1 MITFRTSSGKSLH
14 VLIGQ
19 DYEKIEGLSSLDLP
33 TTTKA
38 VKQIDILSSDTPIV
52 ITAEQRLP
60 VIRATVFFDY
70 ANTTHRWL
78 QQVNMEG
85 AEVSIRIDGDSVPLF
100 TVKGV
105 FSEAPVS
112 SEIDSADK
120 TNLVFNAT
128 EKPVWT

>member
-60 VIRATVFFDY
+60 VIQATVFFDY
-70 ANTTHRWL
+70 ANATHRRL
-78 QQVNMEG
+78 QQVIMEG
-85 AEVSIRIDGDSVPLF
+85 TEVSIRIDGDNVPLF

-112 SEIDSADK
+112 SEMDSADK

-128 EKPVWT
+128 ENPVWT

>member
-1 MITFRTSSGKSLH
+1 MITFRTGSGKSLN
-14 VLIGQ
+14 VLVDQ
-19 DYEKIEGLSSLDLP
+19 EYEKIEGLSSLDLP
-33 TTTKA
+33 TTSKA
-38 VKQIDILSSDTPIV
+38 VKQIDILSSGTPKV

-70 ANTTHRWL
+70 ANATHRWL
-78 QQVNMEG
+78 QRVIMEG
-85 AEVSIRIDGDSVPLF
+85 TEVSIRIDGDNVPLF

-112 SEIDSADK
+112 SSIDSADK

>member
-78 QQVNMEG
+78 QQVIMEG
-85 AEVSIRIDGDSVPLF
+85 AEVSIRIDGDSGTLF

-112 SEIDSADK
+112 SELDSADK